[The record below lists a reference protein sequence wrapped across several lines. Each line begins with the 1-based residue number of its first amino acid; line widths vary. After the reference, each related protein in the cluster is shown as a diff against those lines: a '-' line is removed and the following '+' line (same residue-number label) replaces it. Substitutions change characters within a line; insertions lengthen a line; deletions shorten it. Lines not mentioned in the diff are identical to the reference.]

1 MEKCVY
7 LHNVRLHKQ
16 MKHPLIILT
25 LLFSSIFSLSAQT
38 RLGTTSRIINRADN
52 HYYALDSIF
61 LGEEYSNTLMGVAM
75 ITKNAFGGN
84 ASCLRSNYDPAKKR
98 HELVYLVLNQ
108 KRKGR
113 MKVTSCR
120 CTISSEV
127 FFDLSNLFSSAVY
140 ASLPGSIVYG
150 ADGVLYEF
158 LFGQSLSANCW
169 WPSLQSNSNCGR
181 LVSLIQKIENSV
193 RDDDAE
199 SIEELRPEI
208 INLTEVF
215 NKLKA
220 DIDNQ

>member
-1 MEKCVY
+1 MFGGCYFGGITLKSGRRGFAVYCDGKIVAQYTAMGRRSWFRGFWNMEKCVY

-52 HYYALDSIF
+52 HYYALDSLF

-127 FFDLSNLFSSAVY
+127 FF
-140 ASLPGSIVYG
+140 
-150 ADGVLYEF
+150 
-158 LFGQSLSANCW
+158 
-169 WPSLQSNSNCGR
+169 
-181 LVSLIQKIENSV
+181 
-193 RDDDAE
+193 
-199 SIEELRPEI
+199 
-208 INLTEVF
+208 
-215 NKLKA
+215 
-220 DIDNQ
+220 